1 MIALRPY
8 QQDLADAIRAK
19 YAARHVAVLAVSP
32 TGSGKTVLFSYIAH
46 NAAARGKRVLILA
59 HRREL
64 ISQASRKLYDACV
77 EHGIISPG
85 HTPTRDLVQ
94 VASVQTL
101 GRRLGDPRY
110 QAPDLIVIDE
120 SHHAVA
126 GQWAT
131 VVGAYPDARILGV
144 TASPERL
151 DGRGLGREAGGPFDA
166 MVMGPSIAQLIA
178 GGFLVPS
185 RVFAP
190 ADGGPDLS
198 GVRTKGGDFDGASLA
213 AAMDKP
219 GLTGDAAE
227 HYARLTPGLPAVA
240 FCTNVAHAEHTAEQF
255 RAAGWRAV
263 AASGKTP
270 TAERDAIIAGLAT
283 GAVQVLCAADLV
295 SEGLDIPAI
304 SVVIML
310 RPTQSLGLYIQQIG
324 RGQRPADGKTH
335 LTVLDHAG
343 NVLRHGM
350 PEADREWTLEGRK
363 KRQKPAEA
371 AVRQCPSCY
380 AVHNIGPK
388 CPECGHSYAAA
399 AAEPKK
405 IEVRDGDLQEV
416 DQARLDHLKKA
427 KLHDL
432 LKDARSEAELREIAK
447 ARGYRANWVAHV
459 LAGKKQ
465 AFERNR
471 GWSA

>member
-1 MIALRPY
+1 MIELRGYQSDAIERVREALRNGC
-8 QQDLADAIRAK
+8 RAPLL
-19 YAARHVAVLAVSP
+19 VAP
-32 TGSGKTVLFSYIAH
+32 TGAGKTIMFSYV
-46 NAAARGKRVLILA
+46 AAGAASKGKRVLILA

-64 ISQASRKLYDACV
+64 ISQASRKLYDAGV
-77 EHGIISPG
+77 EHGIIAPG

-101 GRRLGDPRY
+101 GRRLGDPRHH
-110 QAPDLIVIDE
+110 APDLIVIDE

-126 GQWAT
+126 GQWST
-131 VVGAYPDARILGV
+131 VVAAYPDARLLGV
-144 TASPERL
+144 TASPERM

-166 MVMGPSIAQLIA
+166 MVMGPSVAQLIG

-190 ADGGPDLS
+190 ADGGPDLA
-198 GVRTKGGDFDGASLA
+198 GVRTKGGDFDTASLA
-213 AAMDKP
+213 AAMDRP
-219 GLTGDAAE
+219 GLTGDAAA
-227 HYARLTPGLPAVA
+227 HYARLAPGLPAVA

-270 TAERDAIIAGLAT
+270 IAERDAAIAGLAT

-310 RPTQSLGLYIQQIG
+310 RPTQSLGLYIQQVG
-324 RGQRPADGKTH
+324 RGQRPADGKSH
-335 LTVLDHAG
+335 LTILDHAG

-363 KRQKPAEA
+363 KRQKADVP

-399 AAEPKK
+399 SEPKK
-405 IEVRDGDLQEV
+405 IEVREGELQEV
-416 DQARLDHLKKA
+416 DAARLDHLKKA

-447 ARGYRANWVAHV
+447 ARGYRPNWVAHV